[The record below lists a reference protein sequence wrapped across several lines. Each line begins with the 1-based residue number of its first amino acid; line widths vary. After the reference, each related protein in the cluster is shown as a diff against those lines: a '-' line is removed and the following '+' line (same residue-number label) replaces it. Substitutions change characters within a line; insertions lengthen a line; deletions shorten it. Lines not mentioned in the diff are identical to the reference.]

1 MLIFFLGFGIW
12 DLVNKLRF
20 RTWKTMERE
29 CNELKAA
36 MRIAQSRQQAL
47 SLAALKTKEKASK
60 SISSPRKK
68 AESLQT
74 LKDHNEHHLIE
85 ISRLTEELQ
94 HSR

>member
-1 MLIFFLGFGIW
+1 MGFGEQITIQ
-12 DLVNKLRF
+12 
-20 RTWKTMERE
+20 TWKTMERE

>member
-1 MLIFFLGFGIW
+1 MGFGEQITIQSES
-12 DLVNKLRF
+12 F

-47 SLAALKTKEKASK
+47 SLAALKIKEKASK
-60 SISSPRKK
+60 SLSSPRKK